1 MAKVINHRGIRII
14 TLEAEERVADHCE
27 EGDIVLVEEADG
39 WWTHF
44 VGRDGETD
52 SYDSAFESYNK
63 ALWTA
68 KAAAEFAAE

>member
-1 MAKVINHRGIRII
+1 MAKVINHRGIRIV
-14 TLEAEERVADHCE
+14 TLEPDETIADYCN
-27 EGDIVLVEEADG
+27 EGDILLVEDDDG

-44 VGRDGETD
+44 VGSDGETD
-52 SYDSAFESYNK
+52 SYDAPFENYNK